1 MDKMLEKIFF
11 GNNFKKYL
19 MQKILV
25 KIFYGIDFGKY
36 ILWR

>member
-11 GNNFKKYL
+11 ENNYEKYL

-36 ILWR
+36 IL